1 MSILQD
7 YAKIRSTIGEKTFKN
22 IEKYLESHK
31 DKFLSDVYYNEKT
44 WEDFKAWEKENCWLL
59 INIVFKQVYNMG
71 MTLYLCFNEKLF

>member
-31 DKFLSDVYYNEKT
+31 DVLLSDVYYNEKT
-44 WEDFKAWEKENCWLL
+44 WEDFKAWEKENC
-59 INIVFKQVYNMG
+59 
-71 MTLYLCFNEKLF
+71 

>member
-31 DKFLSDVYYNEKT
+31 DKFLSDVYYNEKA
-44 WEDFKAWEKENCWLL
+44 WEDFKAWEKENC
-59 INIVFKQVYNMG
+59 
-71 MTLYLCFNEKLF
+71 